1 MTLPGIE
8 QRRSDR
14 LAVTIPVRVEGVDP
28 NGDTVEYEGRAQ
40 GLNRHGARLKIP
52 WPLDCAHPV
61 RVRTAQRAP
70 KVAEFRLVSIGP
82 QEAQDGEYGIE
93 CLDENKNFW
102 GIEFP
107 PAEEQEEAD
116 ARVLLQCTLCR
127 TMALFSMSVHE
138 IETLRTL
145 GMIGKPCRNCAK
157 ESLWRY
163 ASLAALEGRTNRM
176 LSTARPPDRSF
187 QRVYMEVTVEV
198 HDREGNVEV
207 TRTQNVS
214 KTGFCFTSIKRYAY
228 GEMVMT
234 VFPFDPI
241 TKRTELPARIVRA
254 RPIEG
259 SNRNFYGARFEALP
273 GSKNRMA

>member
-40 GLNRHGARLKIP
+40 GLNRHGAHLKIP

-61 RVRTAQRAP
+61 RVRTAQRQR
-70 KVAEFRLVSIGP
+70 KEAEFRLVSIGLK
-82 QEAQDGEYGIE
+82 EAQDGEYGIE
-93 CLDENKNFW
+93 CLDEGKNFW

-107 PAEEQEEAD
+107 QAEEQEEAD
-116 ARVLLQCTLCR
+116 ARVLLQCVLCHTL
-127 TMALFSMSVHE
+127 ALFPMSVHE

-145 GMIGKPCRNCAK
+145 GMIGKPCGNCAK

-163 ASLAALEGRTNRM
+163 ASLAAIEGRTNRM
-176 LSTARPPDRSF
+176 LSNTRPPDRSS
-187 QRVYMEVTVEV
+187 QRVYMEVTVEL
-198 HDREGNVEV
+198 HDRQGNVEV
-207 TRTQNVS
+207 TRTLNVS
-214 KTGFCFTSIKRYAY
+214 KTGFCFTSIKRYTY
-228 GEMVMT
+228 GERVMS

-241 TKRTELPARIVRA
+241 TKRTELPARIMRA
-254 RPIEG
+254 RPIAG
-259 SNRNFYGARFEALP
+259 SNRNFYGARFEPPP
-273 GSKNRMA
+273 GSANRMA